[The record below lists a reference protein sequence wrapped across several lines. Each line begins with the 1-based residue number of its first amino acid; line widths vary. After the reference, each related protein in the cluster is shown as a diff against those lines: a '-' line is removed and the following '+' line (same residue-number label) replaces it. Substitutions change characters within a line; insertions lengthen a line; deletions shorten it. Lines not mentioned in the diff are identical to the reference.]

1 MIRAI
6 GLAWVKNNNTM
17 EANAIFK
24 KLRLNT
30 QGTSLIVNAPADY
43 LAILEGVTFDSQPQ
57 AGKIYDFVQV
67 FSARQAELEQL
78 CASVK
83 DAGKYD
89 CLFWA
94 CYPKGTGKIKS
105 DIKRETVWT
114 ALELAGVQAVTQIA
128 IDETWSAL
136 RGRPSEMVGK

>member
-1 MIRAI
+1 MDAP
-6 GLAWVKNNNTM
+6 
-17 EANAIFK
+17 AIFK
-24 KLRLNT
+24 KLRLNDT
-30 QGTSLIVNAPADY
+30 GALLIVNAPAEY
-43 LAILEGVTFDSQPQ
+43 TAILKDIAHDTAAK
-57 AGKIYDFVQV
+57 AGKKYDFVQV
-67 FSARQAELEQL
+67 FATKQAELESL
-78 CASVK
+78 CAQVK

-105 DIKRETVWT
+105 DIKRETVWS

-136 RGRPSEMVGK
+136 RGRPPATIGK